1 MGHCRQTEHLVWCF
15 TCSAMVTRC
24 STASHTMD
32 CGSRLAHSR
41 NWDASMADLPWLWD
55 REGQEERLRA
65 GPHRLGTLVLHC
77 RHGHGGVTA
86 VLTNRK
92 QLRMLGSTLL
102 PPKAATSPSC
112 RGTWMASWSRTPRC
126 RWSHRPPAFATWL
139 KRSAVGWTG
148 RQALRHTAG
157 ACTGGSLNQGENTE
171 LRLNNHHR
179 HPSSSPK
186 QQFRAFPSQ
195 RLW

>member
-55 REGQEERLRA
+55 GEGQEERLRA
-65 GPHRLGTLVLHC
+65 GPSCLGTLVPHHQHVPMEGPA
-77 RHGHGGVTA
+77 RATA

-102 PPKAATSPSC
+102 PPKAATSPSW

-139 KRSAVGWTG
+139 KRSAAGRTG
-148 RQALRHTAG
+148 RRPRQTHGWCLGTAG
-157 ACTGGSLNQGENTE
+157 STGGQLKPGGK
-171 LRLNNHHR
+171 H
-179 HPSSSPK
+179 
-186 QQFRAFPSQ
+186 
-195 RLW
+195 